1 MIVYK
6 ALIEALTKDHLIISG
21 LDVTDVINIYN
32 NSNFIAVLREG
43 KKGDIYFRT
52 ENCPVIKSIRYR

>member
-1 MIVYK
+1 MIIYK

-32 NSNFIAVLREG
+32 NPNFIAVLSGR
-43 KKGDIYFRT
+43 KGFIV
-52 ENCPVIKSIRYR
+52 PVQWSVCLHCICMH